1 MQQLLLDGDEVDEI
15 EPDDGATHGSIGAV
29 MLLVAAPAA
38 LVAARPLSD
47 NSFLTHLATGRL
59 ILDSGVP
66 SENPFLFTGT
76 GFPVPSWWWSILLGV
91 VEELGGA
98 TALRLLTAVVAGVLG
113 ALLVRLAR
121 PEGGVGGARL
131 VATVLPA
138 VLALVCVLPF
148 LSGRPHLAGFVLLA
162 TTLLVWREQRS
173 AWWLVPLF
181 AVWVNVHG
189 SWLYGIAVLGLL
201 GVAHAIDERRL
212 ERRDPLCVLAAV
224 GGAVLGGALYPR
236 AFEIVLLPTRQF
248 GDPVEREALGAYRE
262 WSRVGWD
269 QPVLWALLVLG
280 AVALVGAVR
289 RRRWGDTFAVV
300 VLVLLGWS
308 GGRLVPIAAVTLV
321 PFAAVALREVGT
333 LALPSGR
340 AARASVAAA
349 GAIVV
354 ATLVYVVVTPDY
366 DLERYPVGAV
376 DWLEQRGLVGEGARV
391 VTHDDVGNY
400 LEWRYGTEA
409 NAYVDDRPDAATLLQ
424 YRDLLL
430 VEPGWQDELASI
442 EPDVVLW
449 RAESALS
456 DELGEPTGWHRAAEV
471 GDYVVFCREALRA
484 RCA

>member
-1 MQQLLLDGDEVDEI
+1 M
-15 EPDDGATHGSIGAV
+15 
-29 MLLVAAPAA
+29 
-38 LVAARPLSD
+38 
-47 NSFLTHLATGRL
+47 
-59 ILDSGVP
+59 
-66 SENPFLFTGT
+66 
-76 GFPVPSWWWSILLGV
+76 
-91 VEELGGA
+91 
-98 TALRLLTAVVAGVLG
+98 
-113 ALLVRLAR
+113 
-121 PEGGVGGARL
+121 
-131 VATVLPA
+131 
-138 VLALVCVLPF
+138 
-148 LSGRPHLAGFVLLA
+148 
-162 TTLLVWREQRS
+162 
-173 AWWLVPLF
+173 
-181 AVWVNVHG
+181 
-189 SWLYGIAVLGLL
+189 
-201 GVAHAIDERRL
+201 
-212 ERRDPLCVLAAV
+212 
-224 GGAVLGGALYPR
+224 
-236 AFEIVLLPTRQF
+236 
-248 GDPVEREALGAYRE
+248 
-262 WSRVGWD
+262 
-269 QPVLWALLVLG
+269 LG